1 LKKEPKILSKRGIMS
16 YVQLT
21 PESVVDYIKG
31 LQSMQSY
38 FSNMDQ
44 LSVQE
49 IGDGNLNFVY
59 NIINEK
65 NPSEAVILKQ
75 AVPYVRVIGE
85 SYPLSRERMNFE
97 IMALKKQKEL
107 CPEHVPDIYYADND
121 MSLVIMQNLNHHK
134 IIRGEIIQG
143 IQFPNFAEHISTFLS
158 KTLFCTSD
166 LMLGS
171 GEKKEMVA
179 KCINIELCDLTEHF
193 VFTNAFEQHETNDY
207 NPRLTREDIAYIQ
220 EDQELKIAVAEM
232 KYKFMNNAECLLHG
246 DLHIGSIMA
255 NQEETYVIDPEFAF
269 YGPMGFD
276 IGAVIGNL
284 FMSYFSHE
292 VRQPLLGREPFEYR
306 NWLLNTIRDT
316 WNLFAKKFEQLWVEH
331 QARSDSLYWKYTQGE
346 THFARQRQVFL
357 KRIFADSLGMGACK
371 MMRRIFGLAKVADIA
386 DIPDLEQRAKV
397 ERMTL
402 KLAKHMVIDRE
413 QIESIEFL
421 IETAKKISPLV

>member
-1 LKKEPKILSKRGIMS
+1 
-16 YVQLT
+16 
-21 PESVVDYIKG
+21 
-31 LQSMQSY
+31 
-38 FSNMDQ
+38 
-44 LSVQE
+44 
-49 IGDGNLNFVY
+49 
-59 NIINEK
+59 
-65 NPSEAVILKQ
+65 
-75 AVPYVRVIGE
+75 
-85 SYPLSRERMNFE
+85 
-97 IMALKKQKEL
+97 
-107 CPEHVPDIYYADND
+107 
-121 MSLVIMQNLNHHK
+121 
-134 IIRGEIIQG
+134 
-143 IQFPNFAEHISTFLS
+143 
-158 KTLFCTSD
+158 
-166 LMLGS
+166 
-171 GEKKEMVA
+171 
-179 KCINIELCDLTEHF
+179 LTEHF

-357 KRIFADSLGMGACK
+357 KRIFADSMGMGACK

-402 KLAKHMVIDRE
+402 KLAKHMAIERE